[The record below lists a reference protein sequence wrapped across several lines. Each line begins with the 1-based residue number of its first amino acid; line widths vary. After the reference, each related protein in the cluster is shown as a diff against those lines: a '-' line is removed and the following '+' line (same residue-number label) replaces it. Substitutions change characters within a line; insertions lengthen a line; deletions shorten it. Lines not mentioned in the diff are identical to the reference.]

1 MLEVEERK
9 KEMPYG
15 ADVAFHCQ
23 RCGGFVD
30 ESGKC
35 LFCGSQNR
43 LRYKPTS
50 DLQFYIEIDK
60 EKKFYFNHITRMD
73 SIDIDAPMIEVESF
87 EDTTKRYIQG
97 RSTSFGTLDFEF
109 KANKD
114 TIFKTDLLRDTRL
127 FTLNMA
133 LKGMPKIMRMRIDYI
148 GNTTHIMG
156 SDKEDI
162 FQMKM
167 IIHDMDGWVNSNLE
181 APDGARCPNCGAPV
195 RKTYGLCDY
204 CGGWVEYR

>member
-9 KEMPYG
+9 NVMPYG

-60 EKKFYFNHITRMD
+60 EKKFYFNHITRAA
-73 SIDIDAPMIEVESF
+73 SVDIDAPMIEVESF

-148 GNTTHIMG
+148 GDIR
-156 SDKEDI
+156 SYVEDI
-162 FQMKM
+162 FKMKM
-167 IIHDMDGWVNSNLE
+167 IIHDVDGWVDSDME
-181 APDGARCPNCGAPV
+181 APNGARCPNCGAPV
-195 RKTYGLCDY
+195 RRTYGLCDY

>member
-1 MLEVEERK
+1 MLEVEERRN
-9 KEMPYG
+9 EMPYG
-15 ADVAFHCQ
+15 TDVAFHCQ

-30 ESGKC
+30 KSGKC

-60 EKKFYFNHITRMD
+60 EKKFYFNHITEMA
-73 SIDIDAPMIEVESF
+73 SVDIDNPMIEVTSS
-87 EDTTKRYIQG
+87 EDTMNHYIQG
-97 RSTSFGTLDFEF
+97 ISTSYGTLDFEF

-133 LKGMPKIMRMRIDYI
+133 IKGMPKIMRMRIDYI
-148 GNTTHIMG
+148 GNITAISHKKDT
-156 SDKEDI
+156 
-162 FQMKM
+162 FRMKM
-167 IIHDMDGWVNSNLE
+167 IIHDMDGYVDSDME